1 MQTQTP
7 DILPEYHFLMIAPG
21 LGAEWLFDTARAY
34 FDRFRPTII
43 PDLGFVQLV
52 PTDRRI
58 AVTTIA
64 RRDVAPTLGVQL
76 GQLRPNALYDP
87 IVHDT
92 APEVREVLDQ
102 RAATNQPF
110 GVPLAL
116 PTQDTSSLLPSI
128 PTPMVPTQPG
138 EGWVTV
144 TPTPSPTPT
153 QPASEPTQ
161 PGATIPPVQ
170 PTPGSLIGG

>member
-43 PDLGFVQLV
+43 PDLAFVQLA
-52 PTDRRI
+52 PPDRRI
-58 AVTTIA
+58 AITTIA

-76 GQLRPNALYDP
+76 GLLRPNALYDP
-87 IVHDT
+87 IVRDT
-92 APEVREVLDQ
+92 AAEVREMLDQ

-116 PTQDTSSLLPSI
+116 PTPDTSSLLPSI
-128 PTPMVPTQPG
+128 PTPMVPTQSG

-144 TPTPSPTPT
+144 TPTPSPTQT

-161 PGATIPPVQ
+161 PGATIPSVQ